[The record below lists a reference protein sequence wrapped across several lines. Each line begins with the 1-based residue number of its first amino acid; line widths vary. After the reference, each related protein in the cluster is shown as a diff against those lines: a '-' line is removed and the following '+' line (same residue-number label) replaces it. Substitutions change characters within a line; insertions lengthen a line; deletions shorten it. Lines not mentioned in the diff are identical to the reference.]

1 MALGKIVI
9 YLTTVPSSPLRT
21 TKLSSIIA
29 TFIEQASSVDDLCDD
44 TLQSLATTDIDQT
57 GGLADIPEEV
67 HGICTRHHWWLC

>member
-21 TKLSSIIA
+21 KLSSIIA
-29 TFIEQASSVDDLCDD
+29 TFVEQASSVDDLCDD

-57 GGLADIPEEV
+57 GGLANVPEEV
-67 HGICTRHHWWLC
+67 HGICARHHRQLC